1 MLNCCVNAF
10 LCSVLVNNTIN
21 DSFSADCIGETSG
34 IWQYFLFL
42 GLFYWSKCQQWY
54 SLQKRYNSSI
64 CLKFFHIHIYVSTQM
79 MCLCVYSMIFYIYI
93 YNSHVNHPLLFGGWA
108 WVLLQWPKVA
118 CYNVKDNVNYKELIL
133 KNACLHIK

>member
-1 MLNCCVNAF
+1 MHFYVQFWSTILSMIVFQLTALEKPQVFDSIFCFLVFFIEANA
-10 LCSVLVNNTIN
+10 N
-21 DSFSADCIGETSG
+21 SAN
-34 IWQYFLFL
+34 
-42 GLFYWSKCQQWY
+42 

-79 MCLCVYSMIFYIYI
+79 MCLCVYSMIFFIYI

>member
-1 MLNCCVNAF
+1 MHF

-54 SLQKRYNSSI
+54 SLQKKYNSCI
-64 CLKFFHIHIYVSTQM
+64 YLKFFHIHIYVSTQM
-79 MCLCVYSMIFYIYI
+79 LCLCVYSMIFLIYI
-93 YNSHVNHPLLFGGWA
+93 GHVNDALVFGGWTS
-108 WVLLQWPKVA
+108 VLLHWPKVA
-118 CYNVKDNVNYKELIL
+118 CYKVKDYASYKRLIL
-133 KNACLHIK
+133 KNAFLHIK